1 MPRLKPRYQ
10 RSTVRKLV
18 GALSP
23 LTRHARKKIAAADLV
38 AAEAEAV
45 ASVAVA
51 TAVAEE
57 ATAAA
62 VDAVV
67 TEAVAVEAAEA
78 DVAAVAEDATNIA
91 DYLLPRRWL

>member
-45 ASVAVA
+45 ASVAAA
-51 TAVAEE
+51 TAAVAE
-57 ATAAA
+57 ATAA

-67 TEAVAVEAAEA
+67 TEAVAAEAAEA

-91 DYLLPRRWL
+91 DYLLPRRWF